1 MQGGHTNMEIKLL
14 ERIVY
19 EGKIYERYSLWDFPP
34 AFAEH
39 LLSLGLGEKIKEE
52 GQKLLEKGN
61 IKVKRRTRR
70 KTKKEVI

>member
-1 MQGGHTNMEIKLL
+1 MEIKLL

-39 LLSLGLGEKIKEE
+39 LLSLGLGEKPEE
-52 GQKLLEKGN
+52 DSREKVSVKK
-61 IKVKRRTRR
+61 KVVRR
-70 KTKKEVI
+70 KKKKEVI